1 MKTISNGI
9 TFMKNGK
16 FIKLYETIY
25 DRFKQGHGLL
35 EGDVVKLKD
44 GYKTSEHYK
53 ALPTSIQVRLE
64 DSEKSGYN
72 LRVGRLHTPNAQYGS
87 MGYVA
92 LPATHADLYQ
102 ERAPGAFGN
111 LVTVPIG
118 LLEPIDTGVNLPPVS
133 KKNKRSGKEA
143 PYQKPSKKSKNKDA
157 VTDEQTDVGEKQNYA
172 KKGDYEL
179 ATKNKKPSVGANS
192 YDDSKPSTNYK
203 PLAKN
208 GKKPKTLKESMEN
221 IENIYMS
228 ILNEDVEL
236 EPDAEVNENPGLN
249 RGPRAVINGKEVDL
263 KSLKLDGVDMSDFP
277 DFVDAYIVSGTFKDG
292 TMMSDDE
299 IDELNVNYPEITQE
313 LAHDSLHEADEPADA
328 PASGTEE
335 LNEWESDDTDPESR
349 PKRPDTHHAK
359 GDVPRLV
366 SNTLHA
372 KSGKIVPKDT
382 PLSDW
387 EELNEGDIEESMVK
401 PECWNKETNAVIDE
415 CWNED
420 GSMKQ
425 DCWNEDTGDT
435 TGTTSEVTQNPEEM
449 EQTGPL

>member
-9 TFMKNGK
+9 IIMKNGK

-44 GYKTSEHYK
+44 GYKTSEQYK

-111 LVTVPIG
+111 LVTIPIG

-133 KKNKRSGKEA
+133 KNNKRSGKEA
-143 PYQKPSKKSKNKDA
+143 PYQKPSKKGKNKDA
-157 VTDEQTDVGEKQNYA
+157 ATDEQTKVGEEQNYA

-208 GKKPKTLKESMEN
+208 GKKPKTLKESMES
-221 IENIYMS
+221 IENVYMG
-228 ILNEDVEL
+228 ILNEDIDL
-236 EPDAEVNENPGLN
+236 EADAEVNENPGLS
-249 RGPRAVINGKEVDL
+249 RKPQVTINGKEVDL
-263 KSLKLDGVDMSDFP
+263 KSLELDGVEMNDFP
-277 DFVDAYIVSGTFKDG
+277 DFVDAFIVSGSFKDG
-292 TMMSDDE
+292 TMMNDDE
-299 IDELNVNYPEITQE
+299 IDELNIDYPEITQE
-313 LAHDSLHEADEPADA
+313 LAHDSLHEADKPAA
-328 PASGTEE
+328 
-335 LNEWESDDTDPESR
+335 
-349 PKRPDTHHAK
+349 
-359 GDVPRLV
+359 
-366 SNTLHA
+366 
-372 KSGKIVPKDT
+372 
-382 PLSDW
+382 
-387 EELNEGDIEESMVK
+387 
-401 PECWNKETNAVIDE
+401 
-415 CWNED
+415 NED
-420 GSMKQ
+420 M
-425 DCWNEDTGDT
+425 GDT
-435 TGTTSEVTQNPEEM
+435 TGTTSEVTHNPEEM
-449 EQTGPL
+449 EQTSAYEAKNYMGEREFQTYAGWKRACKMIKPDANFTGDRDIDSCEVGEWDGAVGSIFNKPTKADSK

>member
-53 ALPTSIQVRLE
+53 ALPTSIQVRLD

-72 LRVGRLHTPNAQYGS
+72 LRVGRLHTPDAQYGS

-143 PYQKPSKKSKNKDA
+143 PYQKPSKKGKNKDA

-192 YDDSKPSTNYK
+192 YDDSKPSTNYR

-236 EPDAEVNENPGLN
+236 EADAEVNENPSHN

-263 KSLKLDGVDMSDFP
+263 KSLELDGVDMSDFP
-277 DFVDAYIVSGTFKDG
+277 DFVDAYVVSGNFKDG

-299 IDELNVNYPEITQE
+299 IDKLNMDYPEITQE
-313 LAHDSLHEADEPADA
+313 LAHDSLHEADEPAKDT
-328 PASGTEE
+328 SDQKNNE
-335 LNEWESDDTDPESR
+335 LI
-349 PKRPDTHHAK
+349 KRTIGGHHAK
-359 GDVPRLV
+359 GDVPRL
-366 SNTLHA
+366 SHNTLHS
-372 KSGKIVPKDT
+372 KTGKIIPKGT

-387 EELNEGDIEESMVK
+387 ENLDESDIEESMVK
-401 PECWNKETNAVIDE
+401 PECWNRETNAVIDE

-425 DCWNEDTGDT
+425 ECWGEDTGDT
-435 TGTTSEVTQNPEEM
+435 TGTTSEVTHNPEEM
-449 EQTGPL
+449 EQTNPL

>member
-44 GYKTSEHYK
+44 GYKTSEQYK

-87 MGYVA
+87 MGHVA

-111 LVTVPIG
+111 LVTIPIG

-143 PYQKPSKKSKNKDA
+143 PYQKPSKKGKNKDA

-221 IENIYMS
+221 IENVYMS
-228 ILNEDVEL
+228 ILNEDVDNEA
-236 EPDAEVNENPGLN
+236 EAEVNENPGLN
-249 RGPRAVINGKEVDL
+249 RGPRAVINGKEVNL
-263 KSLKLDGVDMSDFP
+263 KSLELDGVDMSDFP
-277 DFVDAYIVSGTFKDG
+277 DFVDAYVVSGSFKDG
-292 TMMSDDE
+292 TVMNDDE
-299 IDELNVNYPEITQE
+299 IDELNLDYPEVVQE
-313 LAHDSLHEADEPADA
+313 LVHDNLHEADAD
-328 PASGTEE
+328 
-335 LNEWESDDTDPESR
+335 
-349 PKRPDTHHAK
+349 
-359 GDVPRLV
+359 
-366 SNTLHA
+366 
-372 KSGKIVPKDT
+372 
-382 PLSDW
+382 
-387 EELNEGDIEESMVK
+387 
-401 PECWNKETNAVIDE
+401 VI
-415 CWNED
+415 
-420 GSMKQ
+420 
-425 DCWNEDTGDT
+425 EDTGDT
-435 TGTTSEVTQNPEEM
+435 TGTTSEVTHNPEEI
-449 EQTGPL
+449 EQTSAYEAKNYMGEREFQTYAGWKRACKMVKPDATFTGDRDIDSCEVGEWDGAVGSIFNKPTKADLTQ

>member
-44 GYKTSEHYK
+44 GYKTSEQYK

-72 LRVGRLHTPNAQYGS
+72 LRVGRLHTPDAQYGS

-143 PYQKPSKKSKNKDA
+143 PYQKPSKKGKNKDA
-157 VTDEQTDVGEKQNYA
+157 VTDEQTEVGEKQNYA

-208 GKKPKTLKESMEN
+208 SKKPKTLKESMEN
-221 IENIYMS
+221 IENVYMD
-228 ILNEDVEL
+228 ILNEDIGL
-236 EPDAEVNENPGLN
+236 SGPGTAEN
-249 RGPRAVINGKEVDL
+249 
-263 KSLKLDGVDMSDFP
+263 
-277 DFVDAYIVSGTFKDG
+277 
-292 TMMSDDE
+292 
-299 IDELNVNYPEITQE
+299 
-313 LAHDSLHEADEPADA
+313 
-328 PASGTEE
+328 TEMYE
-335 LNEWESDDTDPESR
+335 
-349 PKRPDTHHAK
+349 
-359 GDVPRLV
+359 DV
-366 SNTLHA
+366 
-372 KSGKIVPKDT
+372 G
-382 PLSDW
+382 
-387 EELNEGDIEESMVK
+387 EIEESMVK

-425 DCWNEDTGDT
+425 DCWNEDTDDT
-435 TGTTSEVTQNPEEM
+435 TGTTSEVTQAPEDRM
-449 EQTGPL
+449 QTSAYEAKNHMGEREFQTYAGWKRACKMIKPDVTFTGDRDIDSCEVGEWDGAVGSIFNKASKADSK

>member
-1 MKTISNGI
+1 
-9 TFMKNGK
+9 MKNGK

-44 GYKTSEHYK
+44 GYKTSEQYK

-72 LRVGRLHTPNAQYGS
+72 LRVGRLHTPDAQYGS
-87 MGYVA
+87 LGYTA

-143 PYQKPSKKSKNKDA
+143 PYQKPSKKGKNKDA

-179 ATKNKKPSVGANS
+179 ATKNNKPSVGATS

-208 GKKPKTLKESMEN
+208 SKKPKTLKESMEN
-221 IENIYMS
+221 IESVYMG
-228 ILNEDVEL
+228 ILNEDIGL
-236 EPDAEVNENPGLN
+236 SGPGTAEN
-249 RGPRAVINGKEVDL
+249 
-263 KSLKLDGVDMSDFP
+263 
-277 DFVDAYIVSGTFKDG
+277 
-292 TMMSDDE
+292 
-299 IDELNVNYPEITQE
+299 
-313 LAHDSLHEADEPADA
+313 
-328 PASGTEE
+328 TEMYE
-335 LNEWESDDTDPESR
+335 
-349 PKRPDTHHAK
+349 
-359 GDVPRLV
+359 DV
-366 SNTLHA
+366 
-372 KSGKIVPKDT
+372 G
-382 PLSDW
+382 
-387 EELNEGDIEESMVK
+387 EIEESMVK

-425 DCWNEDTGDT
+425 ECWNEDTGEAM
-435 TGTTSEVTQNPEEM
+435 GTTSEVTHNPEEM
-449 EQTGPL
+449 EQTSAYEAKNHMGEKEFQTYAGWKRACKMIKPDATFTGDRDIDSCEVGEWDGAVGSIFNKASKAGSE

>member
-44 GYKTSEHYK
+44 GYKTSEQYK

-87 MGYVA
+87 MGHVA

-111 LVTVPIG
+111 LVTVPIS

-143 PYQKPSKKSKNKDA
+143 PYQKPSKKGKNKDA

-221 IENIYMS
+221 IENVYMS
-228 ILNEDVEL
+228 ILNEDVDL
-236 EPDAEVNENPGLN
+236 EPGAEVNENPGLN
-249 RGPRAVINGKEVDL
+249 RGSQTIINGKEVEL
-263 KSLKLDGVDMSDFP
+263 KSLELDGVDMSDFP
-277 DFVDAYIVSGTFKDG
+277 DFVDAYVVSGNFKDG
-292 TMMSDDE
+292 TEMNDDE
-299 IDELNVNYPEITQE
+299 IDELNMDHPDVVQE
-313 LAHDSLHEADEPADA
+313 LVHDNLHEADEPAA
-328 PASGTEE
+328 ALASG
-335 LNEWESDDTDPESR
+335 
-349 PKRPDTHHAK
+349 A
-359 GDVPRLV
+359 
-366 SNTLHA
+366 
-372 KSGKIVPKDT
+372 
-382 PLSDW
+382 

-435 TGTTSEVTQNPEEM
+435 TGTTSEVTHNPEEM

>member
-44 GYKTSEHYK
+44 GYKTNEQYK

-87 MGYVA
+87 MGHVA

-111 LVTVPIG
+111 LVTIPIG
-118 LLEPIDTGVNLPPVS
+118 LLEPIDTGVNLPSVS

-203 PLAKN
+203 PLTKN

-221 IENIYMS
+221 IENVYMS
-228 ILNEDVEL
+228 ILNEDVDNEA
-236 EPDAEVNENPGLN
+236 EAEVNENPGLN
-249 RGPRAVINGKEVDL
+249 RGPRAVINGKEVNL
-263 KSLKLDGVDMSDFP
+263 KSLELDGVDMSDFP
-277 DFVDAYIVSGTFKDG
+277 DFVDAYVVSGSFKDG
-292 TMMSDDE
+292 TLMNDDE
-299 IDELNVNYPEITQE
+299 IDELNLDYPEVIQE
-313 LAHDSLHEADEPADA
+313 LVHNNLHEADAD
-328 PASGTEE
+328 
-335 LNEWESDDTDPESR
+335 
-349 PKRPDTHHAK
+349 
-359 GDVPRLV
+359 
-366 SNTLHA
+366 
-372 KSGKIVPKDT
+372 
-382 PLSDW
+382 
-387 EELNEGDIEESMVK
+387 
-401 PECWNKETNAVIDE
+401 VI
-415 CWNED
+415 
-420 GSMKQ
+420 
-425 DCWNEDTGDT
+425 EDTGDT
-435 TGTTSEVTQNPEEM
+435 TGTTSEVTHNPEEM
-449 EQTGPL
+449 EQTSAYEAKNYMGEREFQTYAGWKRACKMVKPDATFTGDRDIDSCEVGEWDGAVGSIFNKPTKAL

>member
-44 GYKTSEHYK
+44 GYKTSEQYK

-87 MGYVA
+87 MGHVA

-111 LVTVPIG
+111 LVTIPIG

-143 PYQKPSKKSKNKDA
+143 PYQKPSKKGKNKDA

-221 IENIYMS
+221 IENVYMS
-228 ILNEDVEL
+228 ILNEDVDNEA
-236 EPDAEVNENPGLN
+236 EAEVNENPGLN
-249 RGPRAVINGKEVDL
+249 RGPRAVINGKEVNL
-263 KSLKLDGVDMSDFP
+263 KSLELDGVDMSDFP
-277 DFVDAYIVSGTFKDG
+277 DFVDAYVVSGSFKDG
-292 TMMSDDE
+292 TVMNDDE
-299 IDELNVNYPEITQE
+299 IDELNLDYPEVVQE
-313 LAHDSLHEADEPADA
+313 LVHDNLHEADAD
-328 PASGTEE
+328 
-335 LNEWESDDTDPESR
+335 
-349 PKRPDTHHAK
+349 
-359 GDVPRLV
+359 
-366 SNTLHA
+366 
-372 KSGKIVPKDT
+372 
-382 PLSDW
+382 
-387 EELNEGDIEESMVK
+387 
-401 PECWNKETNAVIDE
+401 VI
-415 CWNED
+415 
-420 GSMKQ
+420 
-425 DCWNEDTGDT
+425 EDTGDT
-435 TGTTSEVTQNPEEM
+435 TGTTSEVTHNPEEM
-449 EQTGPL
+449 EQTSAYEAKNYMGEREFQTYAGWKRACKMVKPDATFTGDRDIDSCEVGEWDGAVGSIFNKPTKADLTQ